1 MRLCECVVL
10 VQRWRSRDAGSLG
23 RGRCQGP
30 SRGYDVNFS
39 RACRARTEAR
49 PMNPST
55 AHPAGSAR
63 PRDSPRWRLGPIQ
76 FLTHDS
82 IIGPAET
89 DNTSAIPGGGVV
101 RPRLLRAGR
110 WARGHLSV
118 RPCCINVGWQPA
130 MKQEQT
136 RLNRAKLCHTQ
147 RDLADHARKS
157 QTNSVLLR
165 GGAASIPST

>member
-1 MRLCECVVL
+1 
-10 VQRWRSRDAGSLG
+10 
-23 RGRCQGP
+23 
-30 SRGYDVNFS
+30 
-39 RACRARTEAR
+39 
-49 PMNPST
+49 MNPST

-110 WARGHLSV
+110 RARG
-118 RPCCINVGWQPA
+118 N
-130 MKQEQT
+130 QT
-136 RLNRAKLCHTQ
+136 RLHDGPASVVLYSEDLRPHEAFCCSRALPGE
-147 RDLADHARKS
+147 D
-157 QTNSVLLR
+157 
-165 GGAASIPST
+165 